1 MSSTVS
7 LAAAPNRRGAGQL
20 RRLSLPIITLIG
32 FIALWQIVVSVFR
45 IPTYV
50 MASPVDV
57 YRELTRNTSVLVS
70 NAIPTMIETVL
81 GFLVGTAAAVIIA
94 IIFVY
99 SKAMERSFFPL
110 VLFVRMVPIVAI
122 APILVIM
129 FGTGMT
135 PKIIVAALICFF
147 PTLVNMVRG
156 LQAVQPQ
163 MLELFRVL
171 SATKWQLFFKVRLFS
186 SMPYF
191 FSSLRIAATS
201 AVIGAVVAEWI
212 GSQKGLGFLIVQST
226 YNFNVPLLYATM
238 VVTAA
243 FASVV
248 YLCVGVVE
256 RFVVTW
262 EANEDV

>member
-7 LAAAPNRRGAGQL
+7 VAAPTRRGAGQL
-20 RRLSLPIITLIG
+20 RRLSLPIITLVG
-32 FIALWQIVVSVFR
+32 FIALWQIVISVFR

-262 EANEDV
+262 EANEEL

>member
-7 LAAAPNRRGAGQL
+7 LAAPTRRGAGQL

-57 YRELTRNTSVLVS
+57 YRELTRNTGVLVS

>member
-7 LAAAPNRRGAGQL
+7 LAAPTRRGAGQL
-20 RRLSLPIITLIG
+20 RRLSLPIITLVG
-32 FIALWQIVVSVFR
+32 FIALWQIVISVFR

-262 EANEDV
+262 EANEEL

>member
-7 LAAAPNRRGAGQL
+7 LAAPTRRGAGQL

-262 EANEDV
+262 EANEDL